1 MDFQDCPPCQ
11 GQSCIFLNRL
21 FSVTLATQFSCVCSS
36 TWRGG
41 VVGQHYL
48 DLYMPAERSESTTL
62 QELLRKHFMPSLT
75 QVTCTAC
82 GANSADSTSCSILLD
97 ASSLLALRVRR
108 WDPSQHGTAGLKDSR
123 IVRFTIGETVTVEK
137 QPGEQLK
144 YKVKAAV
151 IHHGASA
158 LSGHYT
164 AVVGVNNRTYLADD
178 DYTNTITL
186 SDEEYSQCY
195 MFFLSKV

>member
-1 MDFQDCPPCQ
+1 MERRSGKGLSKCPRKDCD
-11 GQSCIFLNRL
+11 
-21 FSVTLATQFSCVCSS
+21 QFREYV
-36 TWRGG
+36 G
-41 VVGQHYL
+41 V
-48 DLYMPAERSESTTL
+48 
-62 QELLRKHFMPSLT
+62 
-75 QVTCTAC
+75 
-82 GANSADSTSCSILLD
+82 NSADSTSCSILLD

-108 WDPSQHGTAGLKDSR
+108 WDPSQHGTTGLKYSR

-186 SDEEYSQCY
+186 SGEDLEDVYPG
-195 MFFLSKV
+195 KIV